1 MAIETEQTLDA
12 YLSAALA
19 RLQETWN
26 DTKVGLVAAAL
37 VAPDGAIFTA
47 TSIQLQPGRYIHAE
61 RAAIQLARSHG
72 LSSLAPDAIMAV
84 TLSPCIRPLATRD
97 GPACVELLL
106 DSGIRRVHV
115 GVIDPKQGDAETYEK
130 LGLKLSV
137 TRDKR
142 LSEACNA
149 LLGVFTTYGNQ
160 VNTNIS
166 GVKKEL
172 GAEFLRQA
180 AA

>member
-1 MAIETEQTLDA
+1 
-12 YLSAALA
+12 LSAALA

-26 DTKVGLVAAAL
+26 DAKVGLVAAAL

-47 TSIQLQPGRYIHAE
+47 TSIQPQPGRYIHAE
-61 RAAIQLARSHG
+61 RAAIQLARNYG
-72 LSSLAPDAIMAV
+72 FPSLAPDTIMAI
-84 TLSPCIRPLATRD
+84 TLSPCIRPSETRD

-106 DSGIRRVHV
+106 NSGIRHVHV
-115 GVIDPKQGDAETYEK
+115 GVIDPKQGDAETYQK

-142 LSEACNA
+142 LSEMCNA

-166 GVKKEL
+166 GVKNEL
-172 GAEFLRQA
+172 GAEFLRRA
-180 AA
+180 TA